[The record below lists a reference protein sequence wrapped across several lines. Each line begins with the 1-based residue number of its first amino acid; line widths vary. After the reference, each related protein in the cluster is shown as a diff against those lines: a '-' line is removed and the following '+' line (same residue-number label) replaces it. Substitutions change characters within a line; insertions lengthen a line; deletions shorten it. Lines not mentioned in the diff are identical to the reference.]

1 MRERQAYGKPVKA
14 LAAIVIALNCLLFA
28 HFAHAAA
35 GWTDYVSVAELVP
48 TGRRYFE
55 VRLPVKENPSG
66 CKDKVW
72 FYRDYSSSGSEK
84 MFEVLFESIKSGVQ
98 VRVYVTGVCNINGYS
113 EISSVSV
120 IR

>member
-1 MRERQAYGKPVKA
+1 MKTQV
-14 LAAIVIALNCLLFA
+14 AIIIAIHALLFSHYVQA
-28 HFAHAAA
+28 KA

-48 TGRRYFE
+48 TGQRYFE

-66 CKDKVW
+66 CRDETW

-84 MFEVLFESIKSGVQ
+84 MFELLFESIKSGVQ
-98 VRVYVTGVCNINGYS
+98 VRVYVTGVCNLSGYS

-120 IR
+120 VR

>member
-1 MRERQAYGKPVKA
+1 MRTS
-14 LAAIVIALNCLLFA
+14 AAIVIALHALLFPQYA
-28 HFAHAAA
+28 QAKA

-48 TGRRYFE
+48 TGRHYFE

-66 CKDKVW
+66 CRDKIW

-84 MFEVLFESIKSGVQ
+84 MFEVLFEGIKSGVQ
-98 VRVYVTGVCNINGYS
+98 VRVYVTGVCNLNGYS

-120 IR
+120 VR